1 MRITCDPAKRE
12 RTLKERG
19 LDFYAAADAFAGETL
34 TLIDDRADY
43 GEVRYQTYGFLGG
56 RMVMIVWT
64 DRAPARHVISMRHCH
79 DREAAKV
86 RARMG

>member
-1 MRITCDPAKRE
+1 MKITCDPAKRE
-12 RTLKERG
+12 RTLRERG
-19 LDFYAAADAFAGETL
+19 IDFFDAAKVFSGRTL
-34 TLIDDRADY
+34 TLMDDRIDY

-56 RMVMIVWT
+56 RVVMVVWT

-79 DREAAKV
+79 EREAAKV